1 MEYSREWHVSW
12 HTSKIWHQA
21 KYSISICTLSKAL
34 SGANQTKGDNI
45 NSALFHIN
53 MKLKS
58 VQRDNEVRVEPWS
71 KSRQCIIHAL
81 PLLLCKKGSWY
92 TMDAFSQ
99 HVHSVWKKIPEKC
112 LISDYG
118 EGKPLSHLPFK
129 TMTFS
134 TLKKQLNPLFC
145 SVLKNGLCHI
155 PFSKYVK
162 AL

>member
-81 PLLLCKKGSWY
+81 PLLLCKKGLMIQW
-92 TMDAFSQ
+92 MHFPQ
-99 HVHSVWKKIPEKC
+99 HIQSVWK
-112 LISDYG
+112 
-118 EGKPLSHLPFK
+118 
-129 TMTFS
+129 
-134 TLKKQLNPLFC
+134 N
-145 SVLKNGLCHI
+145 LKNVSYQI
-155 PFSKYVK
+155 MASEASPFPIYSHCLKITQNFASLATFNETVFSICFV
-162 AL
+162 LF